1 VEQAAMSQKNERIQ
15 VKNVTSY
22 CVAKEAGV
30 SQSAV
35 SRAYNLGGSI
45 SESTRRKVEI
55 AAKKLGY
62 KPNAI
67 ARSLIS
73 KSSNIIAIV
82 MADIVN
88 PFYPN
93 VLDIFVRKLQDRGH
107 KGMLFMVDRDQD
119 VDEVLPQL
127 MEYQVDGVVITSA
140 TLSSEM
146 ADRCMSMGTP
156 VALFNRYVPSAKAI
170 SICCDDVGSARKV
183 ADFLYSSGAR
193 RLAFIAGVENT
204 STSRDREFGFTAR
217 VRELGLAPPARAVG
231 SYTYEGGFE
240 AALSLFSSSNQPD
253 ALFCANDLM
262 ALGAMDA
269 LRTELKLRIPEEVAI
284 IGFDDIDNAR
294 WPVYGLT
301 TVKPQVERMV
311 ELTLD
316 KLMKQVSD
324 QDELAH
330 QELLP
335 GDIIVR
341 KTTRQP
347 SGIA

>member
-1 VEQAAMSQKNERIQ
+1 
-15 VKNVTSY
+15 
-22 CVAKEAGV
+22 
-30 SQSAV
+30 
-35 SRAYNLGGSI
+35 
-45 SESTRRKVEI
+45 
-55 AAKKLGY
+55 
-62 KPNAI
+62 
-67 ARSLIS
+67 
-73 KSSNIIAIV
+73 
-82 MADIVN
+82 
-88 PFYPN
+88 
-93 VLDIFVRKLQDRGH
+93 
-107 KGMLFMVDRDQD
+107 
-119 VDEVLPQL
+119 
-127 MEYQVDGVVITSA
+127 
-140 TLSSEM
+140 
-146 ADRCMSMGTP
+146 
-156 VALFNRYVPSAKAI
+156 
-170 SICCDDVGSARKV
+170 
-183 ADFLYSSGAR
+183 
-193 RLAFIAGVENT
+193 
-204 STSRDREFGFTAR
+204 
-217 VRELGLAPPARAVG
+217 
-231 SYTYEGGFE
+231 
-240 AALSLFSSSNQPD
+240 LSLFSSSNQPD